1 MEYRWYEKVKIFYTI
16 VIVKSLSLDNKWN
29 SAQQATP
36 TPPPPL
42 QKKKENE

>member
-1 MEYRWYEKVKIFYTI
+1 MRRSGIFDTI

-36 TPPPPL
+36 THPL
-42 QKKKENE
+42 SKKRRRMNKNA

>member
-1 MEYRWYEKVKIFYTI
+1 MRRSGIFDTI

-29 SAQQATP
+29 SAQQAGYPDT
-36 TPPPPL
+36 PPPL